1 MIFEDALNETTL
13 FTKGGGKKT
22 KHDPKRNKFAHKD
35 VNNKEGDTDIH
46 VKEYE
51 KAVKNGTAY
60 TVWVNNIKTKI

>member
-1 MIFEDALNETTL
+1 MKFNNALEETTL

-22 KHDPKRNKFAHKD
+22 KHNPKRNKFAHKD
-35 VNNKEGDTDIH
+35 VNNKGHKDIH

-60 TVWVNNIKTKI
+60 NVWVHNIKSKI